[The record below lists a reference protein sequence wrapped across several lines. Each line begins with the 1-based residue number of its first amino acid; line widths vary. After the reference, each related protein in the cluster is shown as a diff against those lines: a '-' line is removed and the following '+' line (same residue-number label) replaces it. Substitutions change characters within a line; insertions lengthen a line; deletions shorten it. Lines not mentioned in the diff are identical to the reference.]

1 MFGDSALHPR
11 AGYTFAFG
19 AIGGAFVFI
28 VLVLAFALVGCGD
41 DDDNGDLVPD
51 GGTPNGELPDAKVS
65 EALDEFREELTDDL
79 NDMISVANGE
89 LLIKLESIRDEIAE
103 ADETQLRVIEAKL
116 NGIILAL
123 LANNANSGE
132 GSNASG
138 TPDDTKTTS
147 SSDLKGTGT
156 KPAFVTDFTQ
166 GEWTV
171 HGTERLA
178 DNPVVDGWIKRL
190 KNPAPELWKT
200 FPNIPNNDV
209 PEFRVVNG
217 SEVPDGVEYGTYS
230 TPYCFS
236 HPCDVPVGAWEYRL
250 ITGDYHV
257 FGYECKG
264 DKKKGCL
271 LLLINVMDQSVTF
284 RDQDVDNGF
293 TLRGRYWNG
302 DALEWGVWGLVS
314 HASANMLNMETFARP
329 GEVLN
334 SGDPGNSGANCGI
347 PEGCGSVD
355 ARVIVVGG
363 DAAIAVLETTVVR

>member
-1 MFGDSALHPR
+1 MSSNSALH
-11 AGYTFAFG
+11 T
-19 AIGGAFVFI
+19 
-28 VLVLAFALVGCGD
+28 
-41 DDDNGDLVPD
+41 
-51 GGTPNGELPDAKVS
+51 GGTRWQMDPRSYLMLFAILGVLTILIFTACTSGGNDKESKNSSG
-65 EALDEFREELTDDL
+65 DED
-79 NDMISVANGE
+79 V
-89 LLIKLESIRDEIAE
+89 KP
-103 ADETQLRVIEAKL
+103 TQ
-116 NGIILAL
+116 
-123 LANNANSGE
+123 
-132 GSNASG
+132 
-138 TPDDTKTTS
+138 
-147 SSDLKGTGT
+147 SSDLKGSGS
-156 KPAFVTDFTQ
+156 KPTFVTTFTQ
-166 GEWTV
+166 GKWTV

-257 FGYECKG
+257 LGYECRG
-264 DKKKGCL
+264 NMKKGCL
-271 LLLINVMDQSVTF
+271 LLIVNVMDQSVTF

-314 HASANMLNMETFARP
+314 HASANMLNMPTFARP

-347 PEGCGSVD
+347 PEGCNSVD
-355 ARVIVVGG
+355 ARVIVVAG
-363 DAAIAVLETTVVR
+363 DTAIAVLETTVNR